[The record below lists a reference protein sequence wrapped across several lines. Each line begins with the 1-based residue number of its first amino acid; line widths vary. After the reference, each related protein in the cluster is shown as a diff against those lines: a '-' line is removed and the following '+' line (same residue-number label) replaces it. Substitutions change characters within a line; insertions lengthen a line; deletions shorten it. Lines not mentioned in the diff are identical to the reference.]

1 MYGKDKKRDEVPPTY
16 ERLLLF
22 NVLIVVV
29 EAPVDLV
36 ILLPLRHILDL
47 LRSVV
52 DGPENLDSSANQSFK
67 SRFIKYRSGSKLL
80 AEFRSRSSLASFS
93 VFGD

>member
-1 MYGKDKKRDEVPPTY
+1 MYGTAIHNVQTREGSTLVSRTY

-36 ILLPLRHILDL
+36 VLLPLRNILDL
-47 LRSVV
+47 LRPVIDS
-52 DGPENLDSSANQSFK
+52 PENRDNFVNQK
-67 SRFIKYRSGSKLL
+67 IK
-80 AEFRSRSSLASFS
+80 S
-93 VFGD
+93 VFVWIKT